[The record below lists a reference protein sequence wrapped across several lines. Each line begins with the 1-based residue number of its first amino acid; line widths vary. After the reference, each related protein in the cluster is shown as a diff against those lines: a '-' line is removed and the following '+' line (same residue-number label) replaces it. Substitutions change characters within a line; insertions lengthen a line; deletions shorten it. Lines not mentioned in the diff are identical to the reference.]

1 MYNFLIILFFHPY
14 PLNHCLP
21 LDPEKANWTRIV
33 ISLVIICLNLKGK
46 PGKCTLCG
54 QDVQDL
60 ARHVNADHT
69 NRGQGIRDQDLMIRI
84 NRLENQIN

>member
-1 MYNFLIILFFHPY
+1 LEYNCILRTSLSWRCVGLPY
-14 PLNHCLP
+14 KC
-21 LDPEKANWTRIV
+21 ESTRHKLRNFKSV
-33 ISLVIICLNLKGK
+33 TLENRK

-69 NRGQGIRDQDLMIRI
+69 NGGQGIRDQDLMIRI
-84 NRLENQIN
+84 NRWENQIN